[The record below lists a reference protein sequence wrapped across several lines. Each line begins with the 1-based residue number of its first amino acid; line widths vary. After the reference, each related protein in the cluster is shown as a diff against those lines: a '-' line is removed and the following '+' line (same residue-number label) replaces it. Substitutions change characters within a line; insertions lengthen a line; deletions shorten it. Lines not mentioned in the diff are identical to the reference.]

1 MQALQRRI
9 TLTRQWHQYLTQY
22 PILLCPVSAEAP
34 FPDMLDVESPESF
47 RRVLEAQMTQIA
59 LPLMGMPGMSVAT
72 SSTASAP
79 MGVQL
84 VAARFREDTLFAAA
98 TDIEKR
104 NAPLTIANPD

>member
-9 TLTRQWHQYLTQY
+9 TLAREWQLFLSKY
-22 PILLCPVSAEAP
+22 PVLLCPVSAEPP

-47 RRVLEAQMTQIA
+47 RRILEAQMTQIA
-59 LPLMGMPGMSVAT
+59 LPLLGMPGISVAT
-72 SSTASAP
+72 DSHASVP

-98 TDIEKR
+98 TDIEAR
-104 NAPLTIANPD
+104 NAPLEIADPD